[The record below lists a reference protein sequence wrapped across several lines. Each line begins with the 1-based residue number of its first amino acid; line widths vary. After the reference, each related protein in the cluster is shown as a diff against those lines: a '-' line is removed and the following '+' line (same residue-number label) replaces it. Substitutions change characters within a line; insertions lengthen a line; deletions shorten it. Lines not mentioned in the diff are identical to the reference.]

1 MKHFR
6 LVLLSI
12 FTLVII
18 QNCTTTEK
26 VATDKKAIAY
36 EETYKEA
43 QALRAMLG
51 SVSEGETTP
60 DTKTMEQPLEFGVSV
75 SAVQKQFPAPDKF
88 EYDPM
93 VNNKVTVLARNA
105 AGGRFTFFFYEDK
118 LYKIVTISRWNVYTI
133 QFAEDDIKNT
143 EAIFIE
149 GNGEPDVIEE
159 DEMHKKMVWLKDDLE
174 VKLEEFNLMSH
185 KGMNR
190 VMSIMYT
197 DRNISPLAKKMNLSN
212 YIKQNEKS
220 LKIVSLKIHY
230 N

>member
-1 MKHFR
+1 MKTIC
-6 LVLLSI
+6 LLLLSI
-12 FTLVII
+12 ITLVII

-26 VATDKKAIAY
+26 VATDKKAITD
-36 EETYKEA
+36 EEINKEV
-43 QALRAMLG
+43 QALKTMLG
-51 SVSEGETTP
+51 YVPEDEATS
-60 DTKTMEQPLEFGVSV
+60 DAKTMEQPLEFGVSLSTV
-75 SAVQKQFPAPDKF
+75 EKQFPAPDKF
-88 EYDPM
+88 EFDPM
-93 VNNKVTVLARNA
+93 VNDKVAVLVRNA

-118 LYKIVTISRWNVYTI
+118 LYKIIILNSWNDYTL

-190 VMSIMYT
+190 VLSLMYT
-197 DRNISPLAKKMNLSN
+197 DRNISLLAKN
-212 YIKQNEKS
+212 YESFELYKTKRKEDKDR
-220 LKIVSLKIHY
+220 
-230 N
+230 

>member
-1 MKHFR
+1 M
-6 LVLLSI
+6 LSI

-26 VATDKKAIAY
+26 VATDKKAIAD
-36 EETYKEA
+36 EEIYKEA

-51 SVSEGETTP
+51 YVPVDESTP
-60 DTKTMEQPLEFGVSV
+60 DTKSMEQPLEFGVSV
-75 SAVQKQFPAPDKF
+75 SAVQKQFPAPDKS
-88 EYDPM
+88 EYDAM
-93 VNNKVTVLARNA
+93 VNNKVSVLSRNA

-149 GNGEPDVIEE
+149 GNGQPDFIEE
-159 DEMHKKMVWLKDDLE
+159 DETHKKMVWLKRDLE

-185 KGMNR
+185 RGMNR
-190 VMSIMYT
+190 VMTLMYT
-197 DRNISPLAKKMNLSN
+197 DRNISQLAKQDESFELYKT
-212 YIKQNEKS
+212 KRK
-220 LKIVSLKIHY
+220 
-230 N
+230 

>member
-1 MKHFR
+1 MKNIW

-26 VATDKKAIAY
+26 VATDKKAIAD
-36 EETYKEA
+36 EELYKEA

-51 SVSEGETTP
+51 NAPEDESTP
-60 DTKTMEQPLEFGVSV
+60 DTKTMAQPLEFGVSV
-75 SAVQKQFPAPDKF
+75 SEVQKQFPAPDKF

-93 VNNKVTVLARNA
+93 INNKVTTLSRNVS
-105 AGGRFTFFFYEDK
+105 GGRFTFFFYEDK
-118 LYKIVTISRWNVYTI
+118 LYKIVVLNSWNDYTL
-133 QFAEDDIKNT
+133 QFAEDDIKKT

-149 GNGEPDVIEE
+149 GNGEPDLTEE
-159 DEMHKKMVWLKDDLE
+159 DDTHKKMVWLKGDLE

-190 VMSIMYT
+190 VMSLMYT
-197 DRNISPLAKKMNLSN
+197 DRKISLLAKKDESF
-212 YIKQNEKS
+212 
-220 LKIVSLKIHY
+220 
-230 N
+230 

>member
-26 VATDKKAIAY
+26 VATDKKAIAD
-36 EETYKEA
+36 EEIYKEM
-43 QALRAMLG
+43 QALKTTLG
-51 SVSEGETTP
+51 YVPEDESTP

-149 GNGEPDVIEE
+149 GNGEPDLIEE
-159 DEMHKKMVWLKDDLE
+159 DETHKKMVWLKGDLE

-185 KGMNR
+185 RGINR
-190 VMSIMYT
+190 VMTIMYT
-197 DRNISPLAKKMNLSN
+197 DRHISQLAKKDESFEL
-212 YIKQNEKS
+212 YKTKR
-220 LKIVSLKIHY
+220 K
-230 N
+230 

>member
-12 FTLVII
+12 FILVII

-26 VATDKKAIAY
+26 VATDNKAIAD

-51 SVSEGETTP
+51 YMPEDESTP

-75 SAVQKQFPAPDKF
+75 SEVQKQFPAPDKF

-149 GNGEPDVIEE
+149 GNGEPDLIEE
-159 DEMHKKMVWLKDDLE
+159 DGTHKKMVWLKGDLE

-185 KGMNR
+185 RGMNR
-190 VMSIMYT
+190 VMTLMYT
-197 DRNISPLAKKMNLSN
+197 DRNISQLAKKDESFEL
-212 YIKQNEKS
+212 YKTKR
-220 LKIVSLKIHY
+220 K
-230 N
+230 

>member
-1 MKHFR
+1 MKNIR
-6 LVLLSI
+6 LVLLLI

-18 QNCTTTEK
+18 QSCTTTEK
-26 VATDKKAIAY
+26 VATDNKATAD
-36 EETYKEA
+36 EEIKNEV
-43 QALRAMLG
+43 QALKTMLG
-51 SVSEGETTP
+51 YVPEDEATP

-88 EYDPM
+88 EYEPM

-118 LYKIVTISRWNVYTI
+118 LYKIAVINSWKDYTL

-159 DEMHKKMVWLKDDLE
+159 DEMHKKMVWLKEGLE
-174 VKLEEFNLMSH
+174 IKLEEFNLMSH

-190 VMSIMYT
+190 IMSLMYT
-197 DRNISPLAKKMNLSN
+197 DRDISPLAKKDESFELYKTKRKEYKN
-212 YIKQNEKS
+212 
-220 LKIVSLKIHY
+220 H
-230 N
+230 

>member
-12 FTLVII
+12 FILVII

-26 VATDKKAIAY
+26 VATDNKAIAD
-36 EETYKEA
+36 EEIYKEV
-43 QALRAMLG
+43 QALKTMLG
-51 SVSEGETTP
+51 YVPEDEATP

-75 SAVQKQFPAPDKF
+75 SEVQKQFPAPDKF

-149 GNGEPDVIEE
+149 GNGEPDLIEE
-159 DEMHKKMVWLKDDLE
+159 DGTHKKMVWLKGDLE

-185 KGMNR
+185 RGMNR
-190 VMSIMYT
+190 VMTLMYT
-197 DRNISPLAKKMNLSN
+197 DRNISPLAKKDETFEL
-212 YIKQNEKS
+212 YKTKR
-220 LKIVSLKIHY
+220 K
-230 N
+230 